1 MKNNLSDI
9 ENKVINI
16 IVVIVM
22 IALALFVVSVLGA
35 GVYWLWDM
43 VL

>member
-1 MKNNLSDI
+1 MKNNLSEN

-16 IVVIVM
+16 IVAIVM

-35 GVYWLWDM
+35 GAYWLWDM
-43 VL
+43 IL